1 MRFNGE
7 IQGPFKKYK
16 LQLHSV
22 QVGQRHSQQQH
33 SDVQNDIHDI
43 L

>member
-1 MRFNGE
+1 MKFNGE
-7 IQGPFKKYK
+7 IQGLFKKYK

-22 QVGQRHSQQQH
+22 QVGQQH
-33 SDVQNDIHDI
+33 SDVQYDVHDI